1 MAARPWALNGIA
13 IGVAPPQH
21 TIRVSSHA
29 GFNEAATGGF
39 DRQDFVESLVV
50 TTTRGS
56 RHPPA
61 IQGKLCDDPASSC
74 LRCGQLRGSSLSWV
88 GPPIG
93 GRSFANDSAPSR
105 PPHHPYATSHH
116 HSSRTNALSSTHTR
130 YMLGDVGAEIVDDA
144 EYLRSWPVT
153 SIAPLSHPPPHHHPP
168 NAGNEHEITHA
179 HTPRAR
185 SLFISRAHRH
195 RLEFPLRAAA
205 EFRFPCCWNDFSC
218 FWRAGVAGAFGQ
230 FWPFPTTRAFRRA
243 YNT

>member
-1 MAARPWALNGIA
+1 MQ
-13 IGVAPPQH
+13 VTMKHPQVVV
-21 TIRVSSHA
+21 TAKI
-29 GFNEAATGGF
+29 
-39 DRQDFVESLVV
+39 FVEVWWSQPPVDRGIRRRFEQNFV
-50 TTTRGS
+50 RTPPAPASAVGSCAAQSCRGS
-56 RHPPA
+56 VPRLGVGHLPMILHLPALHTTHMPHP
-61 IQGKLCDDPASSC
+61 
-74 LRCGQLRGSSLSWV
+74 
-88 GPPIG
+88 
-93 GRSFANDSAPSR
+93 
-105 PPHHPYATSHH
+105 TT
-116 HSSRTNALSSTHTR
+116 SSRTNALSSTQTR
-130 YMLGDVGAEIVDDA
+130 YMLGDAGAEIDDDA
-144 EYLRSWPVT
+144 GYLRSWPVT